1 MATAR
6 RAVERFFFDAA
17 ETRMLVPLP
26 APVNRSA
33 QSSAS
38 NVDLLDFYTTVPS
51 SSAAFDNNANTV
63 AEETGYAIVLGDGM
77 VQFHKGSKDNNEGGE
92 PFYEDV
98 ASDGEGATGT
108 DANENI
114 VQQSSV

>member
-6 RAVERFFFDAA
+6 RAVERFFFDAS
-17 ETRMLVPLP
+17 EPRLLVPLP
-26 APVNRSA
+26 TPVNRST

-38 NVDLLDFYTTVPS
+38 NADLMDFYSTVPS
-51 SSAAFDNNANTV
+51 SSAVYDNNANTV
-63 AEETGYAIVLGDGM
+63 TEETGYATVLGERVEYHRGS
-77 VQFHKGSKDNNEGGE
+77 KGSKEGGE

-98 ASDGEGATGT
+98 EDGEGATGT